1 MIHFFSNHKIIFVVT
16 NIIFIVFYLF
26 PGSLAGFLVF
36 NDLTKQPQIT
46 PDFFEISSNH
56 FYAFFLISIIGILT
70 FYNSPKLIYFVILL
84 ILYSII
90 LELFHMI
97 IPKRT
102 FQYEDLFGN
111 LYGVIASIFLL
122 CIKKVYEKFK

>member
-36 NDLTKQPQIT
+36 NDFSKQPQIT

-84 ILYSII
+84 IFYSII
-90 LELFHMI
+90 LELLHMI
-97 IPKRT
+97 IPNRT

-111 LYGVIASIFLL
+111 LYGVITSIFLL
-122 CIKKVYEKFK
+122 FIKKVYEKFK

>member
-36 NDLTKQPQIT
+36 NDFSKQPQIT

-56 FYAFFLISIIGILT
+56 FYVFF
-70 FYNSPKLIYFVILL
+70 
-84 ILYSII
+84 
-90 LELFHMI
+90 
-97 IPKRT
+97 
-102 FQYEDLFGN
+102 
-111 LYGVIASIFLL
+111 
-122 CIKKVYEKFK
+122 

>member
-26 PGSLAGFLVF
+26 PGSLVGFLVF
-36 NDLTKQPQIT
+36 NDFSKQPQIT

-84 ILYSII
+84 IFYSII
-90 LELFHMI
+90 LELLHMI
-97 IPKRT
+97 VPKRT

-111 LYGVIASIFLL
+111 LYGVLIVMIFWN
-122 CIKKVYEKFK
+122 IYKFYEKNK